1 MSFNAQRRGQ
11 NTYSLSA
18 EIRTASSSV
27 AIWSAVTCYRFGCPF
42 GVRKLVYAFKKR
54 RQVAKLEVVLNIQF
68 IDLKSVD
75 CLAHRWRRRSLEPSR
90 RTPLILIGHRHEPM
104 RDRILM

>member
-1 MSFNAQRRGQ
+1 MF
-11 NTYSLSA
+11 T
-18 EIRTASSSV
+18 
-27 AIWSAVTCYRFGCPF
+27 
-42 GVRKLVYAFKKR
+42 AFKKR

-104 RDRILM
+104 RDRILMHVIEPGQIRLLISQLRIPEVEPHCAASLVVNLVQLARGVRVKML